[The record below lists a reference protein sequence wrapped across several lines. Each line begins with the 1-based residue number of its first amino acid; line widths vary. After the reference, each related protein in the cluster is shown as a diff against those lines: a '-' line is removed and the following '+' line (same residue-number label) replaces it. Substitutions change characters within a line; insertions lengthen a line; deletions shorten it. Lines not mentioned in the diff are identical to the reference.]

1 MQLKPRAI
9 FLATTFLG
17 CVSTNAVA
25 QQADAS
31 ASLADIDGNSGN
43 PGEDPFEIGVFGGGI
58 LLSHLDLAAGT
69 VENNDVALE
78 GGLRL
83 GLFPLDYLGLELEG
97 SGVLRGRPSEGSAT
111 IGVGRAHL
119 IGQIPLGRV
128 APFAVVGGGFMGGEC
143 PAGDCSGQF
152 GGRDLEGLFHF
163 GVGAKVGLSD
173 SLQVR
178 LDVRDNIVNGDHLPD
193 ALLGLALTFG
203 LGEEEQ
209 PAPPPALFDT
219 DGDGKTDDV
228 DRCPNEASD
237 SPDGCPDPDPDHDG
251 ITKEDDKCPDVAGIA
266 PDGCPDPDPDHDG
279 IAKEDDKCPDVA
291 GIAPDGCPDPDPDH
305 DGIAKAADKCP
316 EEPETKNDF
325 EDTDGCPDEVPEKIK
340 KFSGVIGGIQF
351 DLGKAT
357 IRPASFPTL
366 DEAVGTLKE
375 YPALRVRVSGHTD
388 STGNDNR
395 NLELSK
401 ARAQAVADYFVS
413 KGIEASRIE
422 TVGEGSSRPIA
433 DNATLAGRTQ
443 NRRIEFQVIQ

>member
-31 ASLADIDGNSGN
+31 ASLADIDGSGN
-43 PGEDPFEIGVFGGGI
+43 PGEDPFEIGVFGGGMW
-58 LLSHLDLAAGT
+58 LSDLSLAART

-178 LDVRDNIVNGDHLPD
+178 LDVRDNIVNGEHLPD

-209 PAPPPALFDT
+209 PAPPIAQVDT

-237 SPDGCPDPDPDHDG
+237 R
-251 ITKEDDKCPDVAGIA
+251 

-279 IAKEDDKCPDVA
+279 IAKED
-291 GIAPDGCPDPDPDH
+291 
-305 DGIAKAADKCP
+305 DKCP

-366 DEAVGTLKE
+366 DEAVATLKE

-413 KGIEASRIE
+413 KGVEASRIE
-422 TVGEGSSRPIA
+422 TVGEGSARPIA